1 MPTTYDRQLSE
12 IQNAHRQLG
21 STLIAMQRAR
31 MDGQTGN
38 LEGLSLDGA
47 HQAEALA
54 CKMRHLI
61 YRGGQVSRREYLAG
75 ALPSTEVRF
84 SFTRDSALLILP
96 PLLPDR
102 RSAKSREYLSGLV
115 YAALAEASFADTL
128 PQFDRCVLCIVH
140 CLAPRSGSRAAPDYD
155 NIELKTVQDLL
166 ALYLLV
172 DDSTRHP
179 HAQLLTPV
187 YAIDHVPA
195 WRLHPP
201 PAADPTPPPP
211 GRPKG
216 KGSRKAKTVT
226 PKDSKEEEPLRIVD
240 ARQLFL

>member
-38 LEGLSLDGA
+38 LEGLSLNGA

-61 YRGGQVSRREYLAG
+61 YRSGQLSRREYLAG

-84 SFTRDSALLILP
+84 SFTRDSALLVLP

-102 RSAKSREYLSGLV
+102 RSAKSREYLSGL
-115 YAALAEASFADTL
+115 SMPRWRRPPL
-128 PQFDRCVLCIVH
+128 PTPCPNLTAVFCALCIVW
-140 CLAPRSGSRAAPDYD
+140 PR
-155 NIELKTVQDLL
+155 
-166 ALYLLV
+166 
-172 DDSTRHP
+172 
-179 HAQLLTPV
+179 
-187 YAIDHVPA
+187 VPA
-195 WRLHPP
+195 
-201 PAADPTPPPP
+201 AALPRTMTT
-211 GRPKG
+211 
-216 KGSRKAKTVT
+216 SN
-226 PKDSKEEEPLRIVD
+226 
-240 ARQLFL
+240 